1 MPRTVPCPRP
11 IPGAAHPRF
20 TMSRRLRPRVGAWLE
35 ATFIDELSRLR
46 QRHTAPLILELDL
59 SEGIAEEPPADP
71 VSAVLAMRRPRLADV
86 LDGLRR
92 ARADD
97 KVRALVVKIGGR
109 PIGVARVQE
118 LRSAI
123 AAFRRSGKATVA
135 WAETYG
141 EFGPGNAA
149 YYLATAFDRVW
160 LQPSGDVGLT
170 GLSLEQWFLRG
181 TLDKLGLEYEVSKRH
196 EYKTAADRLTE
207 QGFTGPAREALQQL
221 ASSLTGQIT
230 DAVAERLAIPPAQA
244 RELIDNG
251 PYVAEEAL
259 ELRLVDALGYRD
271 EVYDDVR
278 KSAGPEASPALPGPV
293 PALPGT
299 GRAGQETAR
308 TRRGHDR
315 AHLRGRPDPARAQRP
330 RPDVRRGHGL
340 GHGVGGAADRGG
352 RPAGAR
358 DRAAGQQPRR
368 LLRGLGHHLAR
379 GGQGPP
385 GGHPDRR
392 VHGRRGRL
400 RRLLHRDGGRR
411 DRRAAGHDHRLDRRA
426 LRQAGDLRPAGTRRH
441 HHRLGDRGR
450 ARGHVLHDAPV
461 QRGRVGE
468 DQFVA

>member
-1 MPRTVPCPRP
+1 MV
-11 IPGAAHPRF
+11 
-20 TMSRRLRPRVGAWLE
+20 VE

-46 QRHTAPLILELDL
+46 QRHAAPLILELDL
-59 SEGIAEEPPADP
+59 SEGIAEEPPGGP

-109 PIGVARVQE
+109 PIGFARIQE
-118 LRSAI
+118 LRSAV
-123 AAFRRSGKATVA
+123 AEFRRSGKATVA

-149 YYLATAFDRVW
+149 YYLATAFERIW

-278 KSAGPEASPALPGPV
+278 KSAGPETHLLYLGRYQRSRAL
-293 PALPGT
+293 AERARKLP
-299 GRAGQETAR
+299 E
-308 TRRGHDR
+308 
-315 AHLRGRPDPARAQRP
+315 P
-330 RPDVRRGHGL
+330 
-340 GHGVGGAADRGG
+340 AADMI
-352 RPAGAR
+352 ALIY
-358 DRAAGQQPRR
+358 AAGPI
-368 LLRGLGHHLAR
+368 
-379 GGQGPP
+379 
-385 GGHPDRR
+385 
-392 VHGRRGRL
+392 RRGRSGRGP
-400 RRLLHRDGGRR
+400 RRPTGGCARSCCGSTAR
-411 DRRAAGHDHRLDRRA
+411 AAPTWPRTPSGARWSGPARRAPRSSCPWATWPLPAAITSRW
-426 LRQAGDLRPAGTRRH
+426 RPTRSSRS
-441 HHRLGDRGR
+441 R
-450 ARGHVLHDAPV
+450 ARSPARSACSPAN
-461 QRGRVGE
+461 R
-468 DQFVA
+468 